1 MKVRLPILFVA
12 ALLAAT
18 LHAQQTPPP
27 PYQAVICLKVQPGKT
42 SSDYRQFVN
51 EASIKLQ
58 QMRASAGEIVSW
70 SLLRSVMPAG
80 EDARCDFI
88 QSTLTEAPPNLDLS
102 TGDLAA
108 ALEKARVTMTP
119 SEFVAR
125 RNSLVRLISSELWR
139 PVIRVGQP
147 QKGNFVYVNYMRE
160 HNASEYR
167 KFEREVWKPMAEE
180 WVKGGTMTGW
190 LFGIKQL
197 PGGTEVKYTAMS
209 ADIFPNA
216 DAALKW
222 SGVQTMFE
230 KVHPGQNF
238 QETFERLAKFRS
250 LAERQLF
257 VIEERVASK

>member
-1 MKVRLPILFVA
+1 MKIRFSTLFVA

-18 LHAQQTPPP
+18 LDAQQTPPP
-27 PYQAVICLKVQPGKT
+27 PYQTVICLKVQPGKT
-42 SSDYRQFVN
+42 DSDYRQFVN
-51 EASIKLQ
+51 AATLKLQ
-58 QMRASAGEIVSW
+58 QMRADAGQIVSW

-88 QSTLTEAPPNLDLS
+88 QSTLTEAPPNLSLR
-102 TGDLAA
+102 TEDLAA
-108 ALEKARVTMTP
+108 ALEKARVTMTA

-167 KFEREVWKPMAEE
+167 KFEHDIWKPMAEE
-180 WVKGGTMTGW
+180 WIKGGTMTGW
-190 LFGIKQL
+190 LFGVKQL

-209 ADIFPNA
+209 ADIFPSA

-222 SGVQTMFE
+222 SGIQTMFE
-230 KVHPGQNF
+230 KIHPGQNY
-238 QETFERLAKFRS
+238 QETFEHLGKLRS

-257 VIEERVASK
+257 VIEERAAKR